1 MTDLLIA
8 RMEELVGQMTKPS
21 QDGPI
26 LYSREGAAAK
36 LSISVP
42 ELDKLRAA
50 RKIVAR
56 KQGRKV
62 LFHID
67 ELHRY
72 ARTLPAD
79 IPQ

>member
-1 MTDLLIA
+1 MTDLLIS
-8 RMEELVGQMTKPS
+8 RMEDLIEQMGKPTP
-21 QDGPI
+21 DGPI
-26 LYSREGAAAK
+26 LYTREGAAAK

-67 ELHRY
+67 ELNRY
-72 ARTLPAD
+72 AQALPTD
-79 IPQ
+79 IPE